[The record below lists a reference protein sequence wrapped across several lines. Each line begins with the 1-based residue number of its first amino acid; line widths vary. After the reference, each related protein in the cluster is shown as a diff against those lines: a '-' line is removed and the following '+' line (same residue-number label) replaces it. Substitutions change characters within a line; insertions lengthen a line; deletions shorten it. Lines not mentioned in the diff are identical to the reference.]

1 MFIDGSY
8 KFLLTDANDVPVG
21 PNGGVT
27 DNVTSFTALD
37 SGNDPYFESF
47 SGNGSQTVFTTS
59 EDLGTDERG
68 IYVWVDNGIQEAIS
82 NGDFATDTVWTKGTG
97 WTIGAGVATA
107 TGAISTAISQSS
119 IITLVRGRSYA
130 VTFTMTAS
138 AGTLTPSI
146 GGTAGTAR
154 NSSGTYTEIIIAG
167 ATQEI
172 AFTGAGFTGTLDN
185 VSVKPTTGIGF
196 QILPPT
202 AYTINGT
209 SLTLNTAPA
218 SGTGNILVA
227 APLLAVGAAASSAA
241 AAQAAEASALAAQAA
256 AEAAAANLSGTS
268 VTSVAIG
275 TGTKVFTTQSGKSF
289 NDGAWLLITSDA
301 DEVNYMHGQVT
312 TYAGTTLTMNITNTG
327 GSGTF
332 ADWTIRVSGTR
343 GATGATGSI
352 DDLSGVP
359 TGTVALADDFFVF
372 QDVNDSNQTKR
383 TKLGTAAGA
392 ALIDDDTFATAT
404 ATNVPSAESVKAYVD
419 TEISSIVVTT
429 DPTTLLPWGDHFN
442 TVFTALTASG
452 FAGKSYYVV
461 AGTAAQAVSY
471 FGSPTGNYNGRV
483 ELSSGTQSS
492 GSVTAQVGVNSVNAI
507 NGFTQSGVGAYTFKG
522 NLQIPVLSTSV
533 QRFYAGLGVADRG
546 IYSVSASPASR
557 FWHAFRYKDD
567 VNSGNWVCE
576 SNNNGTVTTTN
587 TSVAATTDNAAFEI
601 RVNAANDSVTFY
613 IDGVLVATHTT
624 NLVPSSQFVTPFCGI
639 GKTVGTTARTVISD
653 YLYAVEA

>member
-1 MFIDGSY
+1 MAVLYTPHFIQFFDEDGAPLAGGKLYTYAAGTTAPKATYTTAAGNIENTNPVVLDSEGRAVLFIDGSY
-8 KFLLTDANDVPVG
+8 KFFLTDANDVPVG

-37 SGNDPYFESF
+37 SGNEPYFESF

-68 IYVWVDNGIQEAIS
+68 IYVWVDNGIQEAVS
-82 NGDFATDTVWTKGTG
+82 NGTFATDTVWTKGTG

-119 IITLVRGRSYA
+119 IITLVQGRSYA
-130 VTFTMTAS
+130 VTFTITAS

-146 GGTAGTAR
+146 GGRVGTAR

-167 ATQEI
+167 ATQAI

-227 APLLAVGAAASSAA
+227 APLLSVGAAASSAA

-275 TGTKVFTTQSGKSF
+275 TGTKIFTTQAGKSF

-301 DEVNYMHGQVT
+301 DETNYMHGQVT
-312 TYAGTTLTMNITNTG
+312 TYTGTTLTMNITNIG

-343 GATGATGSI
+343 GATGPTGSI

-372 QDVNDSNQTKR
+372 QDVNDSNATKR
-383 TKLGTAAGA
+383 TKLGTVAGA

-419 TEISSIVVTT
+419 ANAGGSIVQRAYTSNKAYTTDTVGIPLDDTLPQNTEGTQFLSQSFTPLSASNILRITVTAHLSHSTGVRRCVSAAFRSGTSDAIGMGVVSPATSNYVYTCAFTVEVPANSTSAQTFTARFGAEGTGTCYLNGLGGSRIYGGALVSSMVIEEIS
-429 DPTTLLPWGDHFN
+429 P
-442 TVFTALTASG
+442 
-452 FAGKSYYVV
+452 
-461 AGTAAQAVSY
+461 
-471 FGSPTGNYNGRV
+471 
-483 ELSSGTQSS
+483 
-492 GSVTAQVGVNSVNAI
+492 
-507 NGFTQSGVGAYTFKG
+507 
-522 NLQIPVLSTSV
+522 
-533 QRFYAGLGVADRG
+533 
-546 IYSVSASPASR
+546 
-557 FWHAFRYKDD
+557 
-567 VNSGNWVCE
+567 
-576 SNNNGTVTTTN
+576 
-587 TSVAATTDNAAFEI
+587 
-601 RVNAANDSVTFY
+601 
-613 IDGVLVATHTT
+613 
-624 NLVPSSQFVTPFCGI
+624 
-639 GKTVGTTARTVISD
+639 
-653 YLYAVEA
+653 